1 MSRKSGYSGVLMA
14 EEKLILSGCVDIDNS
29 CYFRINEQLN
39 AAFVFKTKLR
49 PAEKSVALE

>member
-1 MSRKSGYSGVLMA
+1 MA
-14 EEKLILSGCVDIDNS
+14 EEKLILSGCVDIDNN
-29 CYFRINEQLN
+29 CYFKIFVQLS